1 MKSLPWIALGGAVGA
16 AARYVLIISTANIL
30 SNNFPWATLIVNLLG
45 SLLIG
50 YLGGL
55 IMRYHVS
62 EQVKNFIFIGLLGSF
77 TTFSTYALESVELM
91 RNMDIAK
98 GFYYIALHNIT
109 GVLLVISGYYLAEK
123 PAIKLR

>member
-16 AARYVLIISTANIL
+16 AARYTLIINTSNIL

-62 EQVKNFIFIGLLGSF
+62 ERIKNFIFIGLLGSF
-77 TTFSTYALESVELM
+77 TTFSTYALESVELI
-91 RNMDIAK
+91 RNMDVAK
-98 GFYYIALHNIT
+98 GFYYIALHNVS
-109 GVLLVISGYYLAEK
+109 GVLLAISGYYLAEK
-123 PAIKLR
+123 PASRLR